1 MVISLFDSANRVS
14 ITLNT
19 PRNQLRS
26 IDALI
31 VHWHH
36 ATPEDIMNE
45 TPDQTDPSTA
55 TRDAIALVQA
65 IGQSLNMATLYGMD
79 HKVTRASLE
88 GSYPAVALFVDIYG
102 HLDINITDGSL
113 LINGNPSEA
122 PLAGTL
128 ASKFAKH
135 DLLCFEI
142 VKGLTL
148 DEYLALFALLL
159 APPSKNGNTATS
171 KLNEAGGFSHIQ
183 ARSVEYRRI
192 AEGDIAPTTPEP
204 TPPPPPSPEPP
215 DLDNILAF
223 LKDDQSANTQRSA
236 EDIRQ
241 LAGDAEKLAELI
253 IRTIEVRASSSNLA
267 DGESLTDIVVG
278 TIGKIV
284 NELTT
289 PASIRTEKGRK
300 QIKRS
305 LMILEKAVLQKLHQI
320 AGSEASEAAEA
331 LLDEAADS
339 LDMENMASKFLKN
352 KKAADESEEKL
363 RRLIAKTDN
372 DPEQLATLHDTMINR
387 GLSEDG
393 WQELMISRDSRKGM
407 GEAETASGLADVI
420 TLTMLLAKL
429 GETIDQSREAPIAE
443 ALRTLADETDRQMKS
458 LVDKTERKISA
469 LKQMLGQATE
479 TEAGKPD
486 MLSRKQLLEFLAE
499 IGQELS
505 QPLTVVAATVD
516 MLRAQRAGILTEAQG
531 ELLNMTFD
539 STARLSH
546 LVDCLIRI
554 AGNPKTTHPDEAIR
568 TVLYNTSPLTP

>member
-1 MVISLFDSANRVS
+1 
-14 ITLNT
+14 
-19 PRNQLRS
+19 
-26 IDALI
+26 
-31 VHWHH
+31 
-36 ATPEDIMNE
+36 MNE
-45 TPDQTDPSTA
+45 TPEHADTGTA
-55 TRDAIALVQA
+55 TRDSIALVQA

-102 HLDINITDGSL
+102 YLDINVTEGSL
-113 LINGNPSEA
+113 LINGNPSAA

-128 ASKFAKH
+128 ASKLAKH

-148 DEYLALFALLL
+148 DEYLALFTLLL
-159 APPSKNGNTATS
+159 ASPSKNGITATS
-171 KLNEAGGFSHIQ
+171 TLNEACAFPHIQ

-192 AEGDIAPTTPEP
+192 AEGDVTRAPEP
-204 TPPPPPSPEPP
+204 TAPVSPEPP

-223 LKDDQSANTQRSA
+223 LKNDQSANTQRSA
-236 EDIRQ
+236 DDIRE

-253 IRTIEVRASSSNLA
+253 VRTIEVRASPVNLA

-284 NELTT
+284 TELTT
-289 PASIRTEKGRK
+289 PSAIRTEKGRK
-300 QIKRS
+300 QTKRS
-305 LMILEKAVLQKLHQI
+305 LMVLEKAVLQKLQQI
-320 AGSEASEAAEA
+320 AGNKASEAAEA

-339 LDMENMASKFLKN
+339 LDIENMASKFLKN
-352 KKAADESEEKL
+352 KKAAEESEVKL
-363 RRLIAKTDN
+363 RHLIAKTDN
-372 DPEQLATLHDTMINR
+372 DPEQLAALHETMISR

-393 WQELMISRDSRKGM
+393 WQELMISREVGKGM
-407 GEAETASGLADVI
+407 GDGGMTSGLADVK

-429 GETIDQSREAPIAE
+429 GETIDQSHEKPIAD
-443 ALRTLADETDRQMKS
+443 ALHTLADETDRQMKK

-469 LKQMLGQATE
+469 IRQMLGQSTE
-479 TEAGKPD
+479 GDKGKPD

-505 QPLTVVAATVD
+505 QPLTVVATTID

-531 ELLNMTFD
+531 ELLSMTFD
-539 STARLSH
+539 STARLAY

-554 AGNPKTTHPDEAIR
+554 AGNPKTTHPDETIR
-568 TVLYNTSPLTP
+568 KVLYNNPSTS

>member
-1 MVISLFDSANRVS
+1 
-14 ITLNT
+14 
-19 PRNQLRS
+19 
-26 IDALI
+26 
-31 VHWHH
+31 
-36 ATPEDIMNE
+36 MNE
-45 TPDQTDPSTA
+45 APEQIDSGTT

-65 IGQSLNMATLYGMD
+65 MGQSLNMATLYGMD
-79 HKVTRASLE
+79 HKVSRASLE

-102 HLDINITDGSL
+102 HLDINVTEGSL
-113 LINGNPSEA
+113 LINGTPNEA

-128 ASKFAKH
+128 AAKFAKH

-171 KLNEAGGFSHIQ
+171 KLNEAGAFSHIL

-192 AEGDIAPTTPEP
+192 AEGDDTPAPEP
-204 TPPPPPSPEPP
+204 SAPATPEPP

-223 LKDDQSANTQRSA
+223 LKDDQSANAQRSA
-236 EDIRQ
+236 EDIRE

-253 IRTIEVRASSSNLA
+253 VRTIEVRASTVNLA
-267 DGESLTDIVVG
+267 DGESLTDIVLG

-284 NELTT
+284 TELTT
-289 PASIRTEKGRK
+289 PSAIRTEKGRK
-300 QIKRS
+300 QTKRS
-305 LMILEKAVLQKLHQI
+305 LMVLEKVVLQKLQQI
-320 AGSEASEAAEA
+320 AGDEASDAAEA
-331 LLDEAADS
+331 LLDEAAES
-339 LDMENMASKFLKN
+339 LDMETMASKFLKN
-352 KKAADESEEKL
+352 KKAADESAEKL
-363 RRLIAKTDN
+363 QRLIARTDN
-372 DPEQLATLHDTMINR
+372 DPEQLAALHETLISR
-387 GLSEDG
+387 GLPEEG
-393 WQELMISRDSRKGM
+393 WQELMISREVDKSRVDGGM
-407 GEAETASGLADVI
+407 ASGLADVK

-429 GETIDQSREAPIAE
+429 GETIDQSHEKPIAD
-443 ALRTLADETDRQMKS
+443 ALHTLADETDRQMKK

-469 LKQMLGQATE
+469 IRQMLGQSTE
-479 TEAGKPD
+479 GEKGKPD

-505 QPLTVVAATVD
+505 QPLTVVATTID

-531 ELLNMTFD
+531 ELLSMTFD
-539 STARLSH
+539 STARLAY

-568 TVLYNTSPLTP
+568 NVLYKSPSDSTS